1 MAIDSFYEIG
11 NFFKLRDVILNL
23 LRVVLFYSRGR
34 GSFYAAA
41 TPRFITDYRGP
52 ILGLSNEVSFVLNSR
67 YNLVKINQTSFLLC
81 VPCQYFLAPV
91 YALQPRISCKIY
103 LEFNVSRSG

>member
-11 NFFKLRDVILNL
+11 NFVKLRDVILKL

-41 TPRFITDYRGP
+41 MPHFITDYRGP
-52 ILGLSNEVSFVLNSR
+52 ILGLSNEVSFVL
-67 YNLVKINQTSFLLC
+67 QTCVFLEI
-81 VPCQYFLAPV
+81 Q
-91 YALQPRISCKIY
+91 IKMIY
-103 LEFNVSRSG
+103 